1 MGKFLVWVGIGL
13 AAWVFWRFVL
23 VGRRRVREEA
33 ARDASD
39 EAGSGPG
46 RGRAAGGGPRIAA
59 PEAMMQCAACGV
71 HLPAS
76 EARFA
81 RGRAYCCDA
90 HRDPGAGSAHDDP
103 VRRDGA

>member
-1 MGKFLVWVGIGL
+1 MGKFLVWAGIAV

-23 VGRRRVREEA
+23 VGRRRVREDA
-33 ARDASD
+33 AQGAAN
-39 EAGSGPG
+39 AGGPG
-46 RGRAAGGGPRIAA
+46 GAAERAPGAGERIAA
-59 PEAMMQCAACGV
+59 PESMMQCAVCGL

-81 RGRAYCCDA
+81 RGRAYCSDA
-90 HRDPGAGSAHDDP
+90 HREQVAQSAQDEP

>member
-1 MGKFLVWVGIGL
+1 MGKFLLWVGIAL

-23 VGRRRVREEA
+23 VGRQRMRDDAE
-33 ARDASD
+33 RDA
-39 EAGSGPG
+39 
-46 RGRAAGGGPRIAA
+46 AAGAGGDGRPRQDAGRIPA
-59 PEAMMQCAACGV
+59 PEAMMQCAVCGV

-81 RGRAYCCDA
+81 RGHAYCSDA
-90 HRDPGAGSAHDDP
+90 HRDQAAAPAQDEP

>member
-23 VGRRRVREEA
+23 VGRRRVRDDAE
-33 ARDASD
+33 RDGT
-39 EAGSGPG
+39 AG
-46 RGRAAGGGPRIAA
+46 AGGDAQAEKGAERIPA
-59 PEAMMQCAACGV
+59 PEAMMQCAVCGV

-81 RGRAYCCDA
+81 RGRVYCSDA
-90 HRDPGAGSAHDDP
+90 HRDQGTASPQDDP
-103 VRRDGA
+103 VRSDGA

>member
-1 MGKFLVWVGIGL
+1 MGKFLVWAGIAL

-23 VGRRRVREEA
+23 VGRRRVREDAERGGADASGA
-33 ARDASD
+33 ARDGD
-39 EAGSGPG
+39 
-46 RGRAAGGGPRIAA
+46 RAPGGGERIPA
-59 PEAMMQCAACGV
+59 PESMMQCSVCGV

-81 RGRAYCCDA
+81 RGRVYCSDA
-90 HRDPGAGSAHDDP
+90 HRDRGAESAREDP